1 MHGPVR
7 FLGMICARKGRK
19 FASDTR
25 GAAIVEFAIVAPV
38 FMAIIVAIIETAF
51 VFLAQDGL
59 ETAAETTGRLLLTGQ
74 AQQGGLTQAQFKQ
87 KACDALPGYLKC
99 TDLMVDVRTATTFS
113 TASTGVPTIT
123 YDSSGNVTNVFTY
136 DPGDRSAIVVVRL
149 LYLWP
154 TITGN
159 LGFDI
164 SNQPGNRRLLIATT
178 VFRSENY

>member
-1 MHGPVR
+1 MFKRVR
-7 FLGMICARKGRK
+7 DSGAIYVRARRRL
-19 FASDTR
+19 ACDTR

-87 KACDALPGYLKC
+87 KACDALPSYLKC
-99 TDLMVDVRTATTFS
+99 TDLMLDVRTATAFS

-123 YDSSGNVTNVFTY
+123 YDASGKVTNVFTY
-136 DPGDRSAIVVVRL
+136 NPGDRNAIVVVRL
-149 LYLWP
+149 FYLWP